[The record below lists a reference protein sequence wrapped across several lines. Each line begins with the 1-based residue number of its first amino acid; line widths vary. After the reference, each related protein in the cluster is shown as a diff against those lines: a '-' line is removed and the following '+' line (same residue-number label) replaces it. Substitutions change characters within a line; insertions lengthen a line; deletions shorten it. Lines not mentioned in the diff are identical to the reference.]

1 MLYES
6 KQITFHIIP
15 VYLAQFDKYQT
26 NIWSFV
32 FHIHYVYV

>member
-1 MLYES
+1 MIMLSEP

-26 NIWSFV
+26 NI
-32 FHIHYVYV
+32 